1 MGTTGGAFANIN
13 ILKMVRLV
21 RLAKLARLARIM
33 RAVPEL
39 MTLVKGI
46 FIAIRAVFFTL
57 LLEVIFVYVFAIAV
71 STLTKETPLG
81 WEVFDNVPNSMW
93 YLFLWGVVPDNV
105 DIVMEADSVVLSM
118 VLLAFLLMASLTLM
132 NMLLGVMCEV
142 IT

>member
-39 MTLVKGI
+39 MTLIKGI
-46 FIAIRAVFFTL
+46 LIAIRAVFFTL
-57 LLEVIFVYVFAIAV
+57 LLLVIFVYIFAIAV

-93 YLFLWGVVPDNV
+93 YLFLRGVLP
-105 DIVMEADSVVLSM
+105 
-118 VLLAFLLMASLTLM
+118 
-132 NMLLGVMCEV
+132 
-142 IT
+142 